1 MVEEA
6 KKEIKKDI
14 EKDIELD
21 NNKKIKEYFINR
33 LFIHK

>member
-21 NNKKIKEYFINR
+21 NNKSIEEYFINR